1 MSAIATVFETGR
13 DGQNAPWGR
22 YNARGLCEFDG
33 FVLVVALCDKY
44 MAQLAA
50 LASAALCYRPSGTS
64 PPPMSRRES
73 YRMITVLV
81 RASRKCQLI
90 SPIAS

>member
-50 LASAALCYRPSGTS
+50 RIGSLVQ
-64 PPPMSRRES
+64 PPYHPEWD
-73 YRMITVLV
+73 
-81 RASRKCQLI
+81 
-90 SPIAS
+90 IAPTDV